1 MHHRRPTLLALLLTV
16 AALALPASAHAA
28 VSLQKVG
35 DFNSPVFLTAA
46 PGDPSRLYV
55 VEQGSGTSATVQV
68 VHNGVKQATPFL
80 TLGGLVAGGER
91 GLLSIAFR
99 PDFQTSHL
107 FYAYFNNSDG
117 NVEVDELRATDGDHA
132 DGSYRHT
139 VIVIPHPG
147 ATNHNGGT
155 AMFGRDGHLYL
166 APGDG
171 GTGGANARNKDSL
184 LGKVL
189 RIDPT
194 PGGGY
199 TIPADN
205 PFAGAT
211 PGAGEVWSYG
221 LRNPF
226 RFTIDPTNGDLM
238 IADVGEGTTEEV
250 DWARTSQGGGRGAD
264 FGWNICEGSF
274 ATGSATT
281 PCTTGTLPVIDQ
293 AADDGWH
300 SIVAGY
306 VVRDA
311 SLPSLLGRFLYGDV
325 SLGKIYSARLTQPM
339 ASDKQFLI
347 DLPSVVAFA
356 LGGNGCTYA
365 ASLDGPVYRLVE
377 GAGVCALPAGAGGT
391 QDKTAPKLRT
401 RTKRRQ
407 RVLHNGG
414 VIGYARCPAETCRI
428 SMSARV
434 RIGKLSYPLHKVV
447 KTDSKNKRVKLCVK
461 LTKRVKTNLKRAR
474 RHHKRAIVDVGYRA
488 RDGAGNR
495 SKLGRVRVRVT
506 G

>member
-1 MHHRRPTLLALLLTV
+1 MHHRRPALLALVLTV

-35 DFNSPVFLTAA
+35 DFSSPIFLTAA
-46 PGDPSRLYV
+46 TGDPSRLYV
-55 VEQGSGTSATVQV
+55 VERGGTVQV
-68 VHNGVKQATPFL
+68 VREGVKQSTPFL
-80 TLGGLVAGGER
+80 TLSDVGTDGER

-107 FYAYFNNSDG
+107 FYAYYNDMAG
-117 NVEVDELRATDGDHA
+117 DIKVDELRALDADHA
-132 DGSYRHT
+132 DPSYRHN
-139 VIVIPHPG
+139 VITIAHS

-166 APGDG
+166 APGDNAS
-171 GTGGANARNKDSL
+171 GANARNKDSL

-205 PFAGAT
+205 PFVGAT
-211 PGAGEVWSYG
+211 PGASEVWSYG

-250 DWARTSQGGGRGAD
+250 DWAPASQGGGRGAD

-274 ATGSATT
+274 ANGSSTT

-293 AADDGWH
+293 FASDGWH

-325 SLGKIYSARLTQPM
+325 SLGKIYSARLAQPM
-339 ASDKQFLI
+339 ATDKQFLI

-377 GAGVCALPAGAGGT
+377 SAGVCALPVAAGGT

-401 RTKRRQ
+401 KTKRRQ

-414 VIGYARCPAETCRI
+414 VIGYARCPAETCRV

-434 RIGKLSYPLHKVV
+434 RIGKLSYPLHKVT
-447 KTDSKNKRVKLCVK
+447 KTGSKNKRVKLRVK
-461 LTKRVKTNLKRAR
+461 LLKRVKTNLKRAR
-474 RHHKRAIVDVGYRA
+474 RHHKRAVVDLAYRA
-488 RDGAGNR
+488 RDIAGNR

>member
-16 AALALPASAHAA
+16 AALALPAGAHAA
-28 VSLQKVG
+28 VSLHKVG
-35 DFNSPVFLTAA
+35 DFNSPIFLAAA
-46 PGDPSRLYV
+46 PGDASRLYV
-55 VEQGSGTSATVQV
+55 VERAGTVQV
-68 VHNGVKQATPFL
+68 VRNGVKQATPFL
-80 TLGGLVAGGER
+80 SLGGVDTNGER
-91 GLLSIAFR
+91 GLLSIAF
-99 PDFQTSHL
+99 PPNFQTSHL
-107 FYAYFNNSDG
+107 FYAYFNNTAGDI
-117 NVEVDELRATDGDHA
+117 EVDELRAIDGDHQDPA
-132 DGSYRHT
+132 YRHT

-171 GTGGANARNKDSL
+171 GTGGANAHDMNVL

-199 TIPADN
+199 TIPAGN
-205 PFAGAT
+205 PFVGVAGRD
-211 PGAGEVWSYG
+211 EIWSYG

-226 RFTIDPTNGDLM
+226 RFTIDPANGDLM
-238 IADVGEGTTEEV
+238 IGDVGEGTTEEV
-250 DWARTSQGGGRGAD
+250 DWAPAGQGGGRGAD
-264 FGWNICEGSF
+264 FGWNTCEGSF
-274 ATGSATT
+274 TTGSSTT
-281 PCTTGTLPVIDQ
+281 PCTTGALPVIDQ

-306 VVRDA
+306 VVRDL

-325 SLGKIYSARLTQPM
+325 SLGKIYSARLAQPM
-339 ASDKQFLI
+339 ATDNQFLI

-365 ASLDGPVYRLVE
+365 ASLNGPVYRLVE
-377 GAGVCALPAGAGGT
+377 GAGVCALPPAGAGT
-391 QDKTAPKLRT
+391 QDKTAPKVRT
-401 RTKRRQ
+401 KTKRRQ

-414 VIGYARCPAETCRI
+414 VIGYARCPAEACRV

-434 RIGKLSYPLHKVV
+434 RIGKLSYPLHKVT
-447 KTDSKNKRVKLCVK
+447 KPATKNKRVKLRVK
-461 LTKRVKTNLKRAR
+461 LTRRVKTNLKRAR
-474 RHHKRAIVDVGYRA
+474 RHHKRAVVEVAYRA

-495 SKLGRVRVRVT
+495 SKLGRARVLVT

>member
-1 MHHRRPTLLALLLTV
+1 MHHRRPALLALLLTV
-16 AALALPASAHAA
+16 AALALPAGAHAA

-35 DFNSPVFLTAA
+35 DFDSPTFLTAA

-55 VEQGSGTSATVQV
+55 VEKGGTVQV
-68 VHNGVKQATPFL
+68 VHNGVKQGTPFL
-80 TLGGLVAGGER
+80 TMGGLVSDGER

-99 PDFQTSHL
+99 PDFQTSRL

-117 NVEVDELRATDGDHA
+117 NVEVDELRAGDPDHA
-132 DGSYRHT
+132 DGTYRHT

-155 AMFGRDGHLYL
+155 AMFGPDGHLYL

-171 GTGGANARNKDSL
+171 GTGGANARDKDSL

-189 RIDPT
+189 RIDPR

-199 TIPADN
+199 NIPADN
-205 PFAGAT
+205 PFVGAT
-211 PGAGEVWSYG
+211 PGAAEVWSYG

-250 DWARTSQGGGRGAD
+250 DWARASQGGGRGAD

-274 ATGSATT
+274 ANGSSTT

-293 AADDGWH
+293 AAVDNWH

-311 SLPSLLGRFLYGDV
+311 TLPSLLGRFLYGDV
-325 SLGKIYSARLTQPM
+325 SLGKIYSARLAQPM
-339 ASDKQFLI
+339 ATDKQFLI
-347 DLPSVVAFA
+347 DLPSVVDFA
-356 LGGNGCTYA
+356 IGGNGCTYA

-377 GAGVCALPAGAGGT
+377 GAGACALPPAGGA

-401 RTKRRQ
+401 KTQRRQ

-428 SMSARV
+428 SMSAQV
-434 RIGKLSYPLHKVV
+434 RIGKRSYALHKVT
-447 KTDSKNKRVKLCVK
+447 KTGSKNKRVKLRLK

-474 RHHKRAIVDVGYRA
+474 RHHRRAVVDVSYRA
-488 RDGAGNR
+488 RDAAGNR
-495 SKLGRVRVRVT
+495 SKLGRARVRVT